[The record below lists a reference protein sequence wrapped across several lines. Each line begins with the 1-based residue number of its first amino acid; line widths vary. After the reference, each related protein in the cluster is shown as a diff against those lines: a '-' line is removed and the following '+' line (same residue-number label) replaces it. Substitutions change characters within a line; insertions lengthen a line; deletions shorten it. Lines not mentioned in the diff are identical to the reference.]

1 MNELQETAIALQQDY
16 GLQVPDE
23 ISEETILKR
32 LAERVAVL
40 VDRGAEAFF
49 QMMYRLD
56 ISERKLNE
64 AIGTPD
70 VAEKIARLIYDRQL
84 QKIRSRAFFKGGGKD
99 VDQDLKW

>member
-1 MNELQETAIALQQDY
+1 MDELQETAIVLQQEYD
-16 GLQVPDE
+16 LQLPDE
-23 ISEETILKR
+23 ISEETILQR

-40 VDRGAEAFF
+40 VGQGAEAFF

-70 VAEKIARLIYDRQL
+70 VANRVARLIYDRQL
-84 QKIRSRAFFKGGGKD
+84 QKIRSRAFFKGGGNAEE
-99 VDQDLKW
+99 DLKW

>member
-16 GLQVPDE
+16 GIQVPDE
-23 ISEETILKR
+23 ISEDTILKR
-32 LAERVAVL
+32 LAERVAAL
-40 VDRGAEAFF
+40 VDKGAEAFF

-56 ISERKLNE
+56 ISEKKLNE

-84 QKIRSRAFFKGGGKD
+84 QKIRSRAFFKGGGNIED
-99 VDQDLKW
+99 DLKW